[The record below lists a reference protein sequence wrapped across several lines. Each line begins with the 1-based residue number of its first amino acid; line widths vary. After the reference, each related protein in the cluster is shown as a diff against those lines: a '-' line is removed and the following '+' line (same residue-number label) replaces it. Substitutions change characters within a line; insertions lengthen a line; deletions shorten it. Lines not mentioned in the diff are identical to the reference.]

1 MGCRK
6 STCTWAQNLKVGSEY
21 RQYTVQL
28 VRQIGCFCEE
38 YRIYVNGQEMEE
50 HGLKYNPCAPLCCP
64 DGEFE
69 WKQDGHSF
77 MLMFNSLS
85 WTNFSGGFRLFI
97 DGIDVNTGREF
108 SAFWRR
114 RGWQFVSVGL
124 VILLIGIALSLI
136 FHYAFSSRRT
146 FYGYAFTFLG
156 LFCILLGLIPV
167 VKYRSSKYDRSVAVK
182 YTSSNAVWGESIG
195 PIRVNSDSSWINE
208 E

>member
-64 DGEFE
+64 GGEFE

-114 RGWQFVSVGL
+114 RGLQIVCAGL
-124 VILLIGIALSLI
+124 VFLLVGIALALT
-136 FHYAFSSRRT
+136 FHYALSGPAKEVLIFFAYFAISS
-146 FYGYAFTFLG
+146 G
-156 LFCILLGLIPV
+156 LFDILWGLIPV
-167 VKYRSSKYDRSVAVK
+167 IKYRKAPHPSVTVE
-182 YTSSNAVWGESIG
+182 YTSSNAV
-195 PIRVNSDSSWINE
+195 
-208 E
+208 

>member
-6 STCTWAQNLKVGSEY
+6 TTSTWAQNLKVGDEY

-50 HGLKYNPCAPLCCP
+50 HGLKYNFCSPLCCAG
-64 DGEFE
+64 GEFE
-69 WKQDGHSF
+69 WEQDGHSF

-97 DGIDVNTGREF
+97 DGIDVNTSREF

-114 RGWQFVSVGL
+114 RGWQTVLVGL
-124 VILLIGIALSLI
+124 VILLLGIVLALI
-136 FHYAFSSRRT
+136 FYYAFSSRLT
-146 FYGYAFTFLG
+146 YGVFFGCGVAFE
-156 LFCILLGLIPV
+156 GLIYIV
-167 VKYRSSKYDRSVAVK
+167 CGIIAVINYRKPQHQRSVTVE
-182 YTSSNAVWGESIG
+182 YTSSNTV
-195 PIRVNSDSSWINE
+195 
-208 E
+208 

>member
-50 HGLKYNPCAPLCCP
+50 HGLKYDPYAPLCCT
-64 DGEFE
+64 DDEFVWE
-69 WKQDGHSF
+69 QDGHSF

-85 WTNFSGGFRLFI
+85 WTNCSGEFRLFI

-108 SAFWRR
+108 SAFWRG
-114 RGWQFVSVGL
+114 RGLQIVFVGL
-124 VILLIGIALSLI
+124 VFLLLGIALSLT
-136 FHYAFSSRRT
+136 FHYAFPSRLYGVS
-146 FYGYAFTFLG
+146 FGYAIFFAG
-156 LFCILLGLIPV
+156 LFDIVLGLIPII
-167 VKYRSSKYDRSVAVK
+167 KYRNSKYDRSVAV
-182 YTSSNAVWGESIG
+182 
-195 PIRVNSDSSWINE
+195 
-208 E
+208 

>member
-6 STCTWAQNLKVGSEY
+6 STCTWAQNLKVGAEY

-38 YRIYVNGQEMEE
+38 YRIYVNGQEIEQ
-50 HGLKYNPCAPLCCP
+50 HGLKYNPCAPLCCAG
-64 DGEFE
+64 GEFE
-69 WKQDGHSF
+69 WEQDGHSF

-114 RGWQFVSVGL
+114 RGLQIVFVGL
-124 VILLIGIALSLI
+124 VILLIGIALSLA
-136 FHYAFSSRRT
+136 FHFAFPPRLKYGIA
-146 FYGYAFTFLG
+146 FGYAFTLTG
-156 LFCILLGLIPV
+156 LFDILWGLIPV
-167 VKYRSSKYDRSVAVK
+167 IKYRNSKYDRSVAVK
-182 YTSSNAVWGESIG
+182 YTSSNAV
-195 PIRVNSDSSWINE
+195 
-208 E
+208 